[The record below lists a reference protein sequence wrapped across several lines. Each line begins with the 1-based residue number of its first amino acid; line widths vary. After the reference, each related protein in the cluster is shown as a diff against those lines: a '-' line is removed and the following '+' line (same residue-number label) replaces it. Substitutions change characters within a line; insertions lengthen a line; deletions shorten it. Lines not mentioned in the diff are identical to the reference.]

1 MRIQPILFA
10 TALVLAANLSY
21 AFDVAG
27 IQIGDPLAKFEAL
40 SSPAKEF
47 MTVTTS
53 EDGQIVRIVYQ
64 QEGLENDEATQAKLV
79 RRICDKYGWETPCYI
94 AMQEIEGNDKRFLD
108 FFHFYRN
115 KARTEQLR
123 ARIKRTKAFSLTPD
137 LTIELDLM
145 DSTYAKSLQEQKKNA
160 SDLIKF

>member
-1 MRIQPILFA
+1 MFLKRLLLTTTLALA
-10 TALVLAANLSY
+10 TPAF

-27 IQIGDPLAKFEAL
+27 IQIGDELAKFDAL
-40 SSPAKEF
+40 NTPAKEF
-47 MTVTTS
+47 MTVTTG
-53 EDGQIVRIVYQ
+53 EDGRIVRIIYQ
-64 QEGLENDEATQAKLV
+64 QAGLENDEETQAKLV

-115 KARTEQLR
+115 KERTEQLR

-137 LTIELDLM
+137 LTVELDLM
-145 DSTYAKSLQEQKKNA
+145 DSNYAKSLQEQRKSA

>member
-1 MRIQPILFA
+1 MFLKRLLVI
-10 TALVLAANLSY
+10 TALTVATPAL

-27 IQIGDPLAKFEAL
+27 IRIGDELAKFDAL
-40 SSPAKEF
+40 NTPAKEF
-47 MTVTTS
+47 MTVTTG
-53 EDGQIVRIVYQ
+53 EDGRIVRIIYQ
-64 QEGLENDEATQAKLV
+64 QAGLENDEETQAKLV

-94 AMQEIEGNDKRFLD
+94 AMQEIEGNDRRFLD

-115 KARTEQLR
+115 KERTEQLR

-137 LTIELDLM
+137 LTVELDLM
-145 DSTYAKSLQEQKKNA
+145 DSNYAKSLQEKRKSA